1 MAERKSGPVKPPVI
15 DLKARD
21 ASAAV
26 AKPTAKAAEKPAE
39 KAVKPESKPD
49 QAPVVETTTETVTVK
64 ETVEAPKPKA
74 TEPKAEPAEAKAEA
88 AEPTPEPV
96 RPTPT
101 PPTPPTPPP
110 VRQAKLA
117 MPWSAISIAAIAGAL
132 LGTALTYTLVNL
144 VPLPSAAPV
153 IEDPAERLSDL
164 DGRLGALEDRV
175 PALEE
180 SSMKTQVSLD
190 ATITQLDTGLGD
202 LRTALSGLET
212 RISEVQSSIPAA
224 AEPVDLGP
232 ITAQLDTLES
242 RVTAIAAGA
251 SSADAAVLAENL
263 TAMEA
268 SIAALTTR
276 LDAADARLAE
286 IDNLRGEL
294 ETAKAAIAAQTQTL
308 GGADIGPAVKLPLI
322 LSGLETALAT
332 GRPYGAELQSLKT
345 LLPDLAVPASVEA
358 AAATGLP
365 RADTLAADFRANVP
379 AILAGRTAES
389 TGDWGQD
396 AIEWAKALLAFR
408 PAGELE
414 GDAPEA
420 IVSRLEAAVERHD
433 FVAAAA
439 LLDQLPEPMQAA
451 AGDTGTAIRAHAS
464 AAGFVASLR
473 AQALG
478 SVAEASQ

>member
-21 ASAAV
+21 ASAAA
-26 AKPTAKAAEKPAE
+26 AKPTAKALAEKPAPE
-39 KAVKPESKPD
+39 ASPKAEA
-49 QAPVVETTTETVTVK
+49 APVVETTTETVTVP
-64 ETVEAPKPKA
+64 ETEAEPKAKA
-74 TEPKAEPAEAKAEA
+74 TEPKVETVEPR
-88 AEPTPEPV
+88 PEPP
-96 RPTPT
+96 RTT
-101 PPTPPTPPP
+101 PTPPTPPP

-132 LGTALTYTLVNL
+132 LGTALTYALVNL
-144 VPLPSAAPV
+144 VPMPSGAPV
-153 IEDPAERLSDL
+153 IEDPAERLADL
-164 DGRLGALEDRV
+164 DGRLAALESRL

-180 SSMKTQVSLD
+180 SSMDTQMSLD
-190 ATITQLDTGLGD
+190 ATITQLDTGFGD
-202 LRTALSGLET
+202 VRKALSGLEA
-212 RISEVQSSIPAA
+212 RIAEVQASIPAA

-232 ITAQLDTLES
+232 IAAQLDTLES

-251 SSADAAVLAENL
+251 SSADAAALAESL
-263 TAMEA
+263 TAIEA

-276 LDAADARLAE
+276 LDASDARLTE
-286 IDNLRGEL
+286 VDGLRAEL
-294 ETAKAAIAAQTQTL
+294 ETAKSAIAAQTQTL

-322 LSGLETALAT
+322 LSGLETAFAT

-345 LLPDLAVPASVEA
+345 LLPDLAVPAPVEA
-358 AAATGLP
+358 TAASGLL
-365 RADTLAADFRANVP
+365 RADTLAGDFRAIVP

-408 PAGELE
+408 PAGELD

-420 IVSRLEAAVERHD
+420 IVSRLEAAVDRHD
-433 FVAAAA
+433 FVAAAS
-439 LLDQLPEPMQAA
+439 LLDQLPEPMRAA
-451 AGDTGTAIRAHAS
+451 AGETGTAIRAHAS

-478 SVAEASQ
+478 SVPEAAQ